1 MSHSS
6 FKTTVR
12 VTWAD
17 TDAAGVVHFSRFF
30 VYFERTEEEFYR
42 SLGLSFT
49 DLRNKG
55 LWLPRVE
62 AFCQY
67 KKPARFEDTLEVE
80 LTLEQLKEKS
90 AKLGFTVTNKETAE
104 LLATGYFVVVAA
116 DKNTGKATQIPKEFA
131 DKLKPFAKQIL

>member
-42 SLGLSFT
+42 SLSLSFT

-67 KKPARFEDTLEVE
+67 KKPARFEDILEVE
-80 LTLEQLKEKS
+80 LTLEQLRDKS
-90 AKLGFTVTNKETAE
+90 AKFGFTVTNRETAE

>member
-1 MSHSS
+1 MSKSS

-17 TDAAGVVHFSRFF
+17 TDAAGVVHFSKFF
-30 VYFERTEEEFYR
+30 VFFERAEEEFYR
-42 SLGLSFT
+42 SVGLSFK
-49 DLRNKG
+49 DFRNKG

-67 KKPARFEDTLEVE
+67 KKPARFEDLLEVE
-80 LTLEQLKEKS
+80 LTLEELREKS
-90 AKLGFTVTNKETAE
+90 ARLGFIVTNKETAE
-104 LLATGYFVVVAA
+104 LLANGYFVAVAA
-116 DKNTGKATQIPKEFA
+116 DKNTGRATQIPKEFA

>member
-1 MSHSS
+1 MPHSS

-12 VTWAD
+12 VTWVD
-17 TDAAGVVHFSRFF
+17 TDASGVVHFSRFF

-42 SLGLSFT
+42 SLRLSFT

-67 KKPARFEDTLEVE
+67 KKPARFEDMLEVE
-80 LTLEQLKEKS
+80 LTPEQLKEES

-104 LLATGYFVVVAA
+104 LLTTGYFVVVAA

-131 DKLKPFAKQIL
+131 DKLKPFTKQIL

>member
-67 KKPARFEDTLEVE
+67 KKPARFEDMLEVE
-80 LTLEQLKEKS
+80 LTLEQLREKS

>member
-1 MSHSS
+1 MSDSS

-30 VYFERTEEEFYR
+30 VFFERTEEEFYR
-42 SLGLSFT
+42 SVGLSFK
-49 DLRNKG
+49 DLRDKG

-67 KKPARFEDTLEVE
+67 KKPARFEDILEVK
-80 LTLEQLKEKS
+80 LTLEELREKS
-90 AKLGFTVTNKETAE
+90 AKLGFIVTNKETAE

-116 DKNTGKATQIPKEFA
+116 DKNTGRATQIPKEFA
-131 DKLKPFAKQIL
+131 DRLKPFAKQIL

>member
-1 MSHSS
+1 MSNGS
-6 FKTTVR
+6 FKTALR

-30 VYFERTEEEFYR
+30 VFFERAEEEFYR
-42 SLGLSFT
+42 SVGLSFK
-49 DLRNKG
+49 DFRSKG

-67 KKPARFEDTLEVE
+67 KKPARFEDMLEVE
-80 LTLEQLKEKS
+80 LTLEELRQKS
-90 AKLGFTVTNKETAE
+90 AKLGFIVTNKETGE
-104 LLATGYFVVVAA
+104 LLANGFFVVVAA
-116 DKNTGKATQIPKEFA
+116 DKNIGRATQIPKEFA

>member
-1 MSHSS
+1 MPSSS
-6 FKTTVR
+6 FKTTIR

-17 TDAAGVVHFSRFF
+17 TDAAQVVHFSKFF

-49 DLRNKG
+49 NLRNKG

-67 KKPARFEDTLEVE
+67 KKPARFDDTLEVE
-80 LTLEQLKEKS
+80 LTLEELKAKS
-90 AKLGFTVTNKETAE
+90 AKLGFIVTNKETADV
-104 LLATGYFVVVAA
+104 LAIGYVVVVAA
-116 DKNTGKATQIPKEFA
+116 DRNTGKATQIPEEFV
-131 DKLKPFAKQIL
+131 DKLKPFSKQIL

>member
-1 MSHSS
+1 M
-6 FKTTVR
+6 R

-17 TDAAGVVHFSRFF
+17 TDAAGVVHFSKYF
-30 VYFERTEEEFYR
+30 VFFERTEEEFYR
-42 SLGLSFT
+42 SLGFSFK

-67 KKPARFEDTLEVE
+67 KKPARFDDTLEVE
-80 LTLEQLKEKS
+80 LTLEQLREKS
-90 AKLGFTVTNKETAE
+90 AKLSFTVTNKETTE
-104 LLATGYFVVVAA
+104 QLATGYFVVVAA
-116 DKNTGKATQIPKEFA
+116 DKNTGRATQIPEEFA

>member
-1 MSHSS
+1 M
-6 FKTTVR
+6 R

-17 TDAAGVVHFSRFF
+17 TDATGFVHFSRFF

-42 SLGLSFT
+42 SLSLSFT

-67 KKPARFEDTLEVE
+67 KKPARFEDMLEVE
-80 LTLEQLKEKS
+80 LTLEQLGEKS
-90 AKLGFTVTNKETAE
+90 AKLGFTFTKKETAE
-104 LLATGYFVVVAA
+104 SLPIGHFAVVAA
-116 DKNTGKATQIPKEFA
+116 DKNTGKATRIPQEFA

>member
-12 VTWAD
+12 VTWVD
-17 TDAAGVVHFSRFF
+17 TDASGFVHFSRFF

-42 SLGLSFT
+42 SLRLGFT
-49 DLRNKG
+49 DFRNKG

-67 KKPARFEDTLEVE
+67 KKPARFEDMLEVE
-80 LTLEQLKEKS
+80 LTPEQLKEES

-116 DKNTGKATQIPKEFA
+116 DKNTGKATQIPKEFV

>member
-1 MSHSS
+1 M
-6 FKTTVR
+6 
-12 VTWAD
+12 
-17 TDAAGVVHFSRFF
+17 HFSRFF
-30 VYFERTEEEFYR
+30 LFFERTGEEFYL

-49 DLRNKG
+49 NLRNKG

-67 KKPARFEDTLEVE
+67 KKPARFGDMLDVE
-80 LTLEQLKEKS
+80 LTVEQLREKS
-90 AKLGFTVTNKETAE
+90 ARLGFTVTNKETAE

-131 DKLKPFAKQIL
+131 DKPKPSAKQIL

>member
-1 MSHSS
+1 
-6 FKTTVR
+6 VR

-67 KKPARFEDTLEVE
+67 KKPARFEDMLEVE
-80 LTLEQLKEKS
+80 LTLEQLREKS

>member
-12 VTWAD
+12 VTWVD

-42 SLGLSFT
+42 SLRLSFT
-49 DLRNKG
+49 DFRNKG

-67 KKPARFEDTLEVE
+67 KKPARFEDMLEVE
-80 LTLEQLKEKS
+80 LTLEQLREKS
-90 AKLGFTVTNKETAE
+90 VKLGFTVTNKETAE

-116 DKNTGKATQIPKEFA
+116 DKNTGKATQIPKEFV

>member
-1 MSHSS
+1 VSHSS

-42 SLGLSFT
+42 SLRLSFT

-80 LTLEQLKEKS
+80 LTLEQLREKS

>member
-42 SLGLSFT
+42 SLRLSFT

-80 LTLEQLKEKS
+80 LTLEQLREKS

>member
-6 FKTTVR
+6 FKTTLR
-12 VTWAD
+12 VTWVD

-42 SLGLSFT
+42 SLRLSFT
-49 DLRNKG
+49 DFRNKG

-67 KKPARFEDTLEVE
+67 KKPARFEDMLEVE
-80 LTLEQLKEKS
+80 LTLEQLKEES

-116 DKNTGKATQIPKEFA
+116 DKDTGKATQIPKEFV

>member
-1 MSHSS
+1 MSNSY

-30 VYFERTEEEFYR
+30 VFFERAEEEFYR
-42 SLGLSFT
+42 SVGLSFKA
-49 DLRNKG
+49 LRDKG

-67 KKPARFEDTLEVE
+67 KKPARFEDILEVE
-80 LTLEQLKEKS
+80 LTLEELREKS
-90 AKLGFTVTNKETAE
+90 AKLGFIVTNEETAE
-104 LLATGYFVVVAA
+104 LLANGYFVVVAA
-116 DKNTGKATQIPKEFA
+116 DKNTGRATQIPKEFA